1 MSIFI
6 IIRFSIFT
14 RLFPHLGVRRDS
26 SCEIA
31 DDADEENA
39 MMSVIEEV
47 PEESDSLIE
56 NTDGHPTRRTSD
68 DLSSASSSTED
79 SSNTG

>member
-1 MSIFI
+1 M
-6 IIRFSIFT
+6 IIRFSILT
-14 RLFPHLGVRRDS
+14 RLFPHSGVRRDS
-26 SCEIA
+26 SC
-31 DDADEENA
+31 DDENA

-56 NTDGHPTRRTSD
+56 NTGHPTRRTSD